1 MKNDPLENYIIG
13 FFPYAMAAFLVGI
26 VGGFTAVLG
35 PAFVKDLNLDYNNTA
50 WTSLAMAVSTA
61 TFAPVMGKLG
71 DVYGRKK
78 ILLLGLVIFTVGNV
92 LTAVAGSLF
101 AMIAARFIV
110 GVGSASIAP
119 SVMAYVAIEFPQEKV
134 GKGFALYMLISSAAV
149 IFGPTI
155 GGFIIEKYGWRQM
168 MLVCTFISAL
178 VLLLCLAKKGKI
190 VHRRK
195 TINDFDLAG
204 SLLVLLFF
212 AFLLCVPAFGQ
223 NIGWDS
229 LYFYIVTVSAIILGV
244 LLFKVEK
251 RASSPVLQL
260 NFIKRKSFVLSVA
273 TLFLTQGLMQA
284 NMTNIIVFVNY
295 AQPENTIISSY
306 AISIMYI
313 GMSVGSVLI
322 GPLADKYEPKQVLLC
337 SLALTGV
344 GCGLML
350 LFRAD
355 TKLGLMALSLG
366 VLGLGLGGNAAIF
379 MKVVLSGLPEQ
390 MASSGTGTYGLFR
403 DLAAPFGVA
412 VFVPLFANSITRDI
426 EAGKTGALAAVNGM
440 KMLSVIEICCIAA
453 GMIIV
458 LLLPKIYENE
468 D

>member
-1 MKNDPLENYIIG
+1 M
-13 FFPYAMAAFLVGI
+13 F
-26 VGGFTAVLG
+26 
-35 PAFVKDLNLDYNNTA
+35 
-50 WTSLAMAVSTA
+50 
-61 TFAPVMGKLG
+61 GK
-71 DVYGRKK
+71 KK
-78 ILLLGLVIFTVGNV
+78 
-92 LTAVAGSLF
+92 
-101 AMIAARFIV
+101 
-110 GVGSASIAP
+110 
-119 SVMAYVAIEFPQEKV
+119 
-134 GKGFALYMLISSAAV
+134 
-149 IFGPTI
+149 
-155 GGFIIEKYGWRQM
+155 
-168 MLVCTFISAL
+168 
-178 VLLLCLAKKGKI
+178 KI

-212 AFLLCVPAFGQ
+212 TFLLCVPAFGQ

-229 LYFYIVTVSAIILGV
+229 LYFYIVTFSAIILGV

-273 TLFLTQGLMQA
+273 ALFLTQGLMQV

-390 MASSGTGTYGLFR
+390 MAGSGTGTYGLFR

-453 GMIIV
+453 GMVIV
-458 LLLPKIYENE
+458 LFLPKIYENE